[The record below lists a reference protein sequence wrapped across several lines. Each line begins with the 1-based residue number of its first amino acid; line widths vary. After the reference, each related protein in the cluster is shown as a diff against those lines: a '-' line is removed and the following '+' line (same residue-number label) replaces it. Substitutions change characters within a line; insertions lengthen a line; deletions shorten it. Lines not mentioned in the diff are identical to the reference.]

1 MCLEYRTVIENDSQQ
16 SVLCGKIAV
25 RSVKAS
31 SQIANNRQQIN
42 RNNRQQHLQ
51 TNRNNRQQHLQTNRN
66 NRPQQITNDRPQHPQ
81 TNRNN
86 RPQTEV
92 SNSRQQQTAHRAD
105 FKTVVRIPSQLCG
118 FSRTRADFWRCV
130 RILNQLC
137 GLSADQKASFRAK
150 NIENRS
156 HWAENAEIS
165 LLSIR
170 TTGLKSARQAKNPH
184 APSEIRT
191 SCQKSTRIIQN
202 PHAPSEIRT
211 ANPKSARHNKKIP
224 QGSSCGSAMRKANQP
239 KRANYGTSHHEAPST
254 GQLKPAC
261 GNPPDRRYVPAG
273 LQSRPDASRSWL
285 TTPKCYVPAD
295 LQNRPA
301 KPTCKTDLQNRP
313 AKPISRNVRKRNVRL
328 PRSADC

>member
-1 MCLEYRTVIENDSQQ
+1 MC
-16 SVLCGKIAV
+16 
-25 RSVKAS
+25 
-31 SQIANNRQQIN
+31 
-42 RNNRQQHLQ
+42 
-51 TNRNNRQQHLQTNRN
+51 
-66 NRPQQITNDRPQHPQ
+66 
-81 TNRNN
+81 
-86 RPQTEV
+86 
-92 SNSRQQQTAHRAD
+92 AD
-105 FKTVVRIPSQLCG
+105 FKTVVRIPS
-118 FSRTRADFWRCV
+118 
-130 RILNQLC
+130 QLC

-184 APSEIRT
+184 ASSKIRT
-191 SCQKSTRIIQN
+191 SCQKSARIIQN

-211 ANPKSARHNKKIP
+211 ANPKSARQTQNPHDIIKKIP
-224 QGSSCGSAMRKANQP
+224 QGSSCGSAMCKADQP

-301 KPTCKTDLQNRP
+301 KPTCKADQPKRP
-313 AKPISRNVRKRNVRL
+313 ET
-328 PRSADC
+328 